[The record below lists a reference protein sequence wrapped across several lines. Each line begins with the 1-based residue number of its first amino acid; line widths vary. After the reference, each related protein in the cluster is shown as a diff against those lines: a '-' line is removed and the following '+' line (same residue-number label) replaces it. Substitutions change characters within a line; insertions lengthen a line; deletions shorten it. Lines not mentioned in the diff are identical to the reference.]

1 MSYLLQKII
10 IKKYDYII
18 LILYMEQFKII
29 NKIGEGAYSTV
40 YTVKRIEDG
49 KIYALKKVK
58 IKKLTTKEKSNA
70 LNEVR
75 ILASINSPYVIS
87 YKESFI
93 DETDQTLNIIM
104 EYADDGDLYQKIKLY
119 IKNKTFFMEHDIW
132 RIFIQITKG
141 LHDLHEYNILHRDLK
156 SANVFLF
163 KNGMAKLGD
172 LNVSKITTRG
182 LGYTQT
188 GTPYYASPEVWK
200 DKPYNL
206 KSDIWS
212 LGCVFYEL
220 IMLTTPF
227 KAKSMKD
234 LFVKVKKGEYPPIY
248 NTFSPKFQIVIDNIL
263 RVKPEERPNTEDI
276 LNMPE
281 IVDKIEELNIFKK
294 DNDKK
299 HDFNSDINKFLLTT
313 NYKINNKNNS
323 ILKEENK
330 NENIIT
336 LSKIFE
342 NRIKN
347 NQVKRGKEKNSN
359 INNSIELKNNKKY
372 FNLQKKYE
380 IVNIYNNNINYFRK
394 LFNSKKKIVI
404 KTIKYPKKFKDLN
417 SKLPGVNYDNDKYK
431 ILKNNLAQKK
441 PKSIFNIHK
450 ILPKIKNNNNDKA
463 NNEEIKNEIKN
474 NNDKIISKKNSI
486 NENNDKYNII
496 NTLQMKINEK
506 IPFNR
511 NEKIDIIVEENNENK
526 KFIKSKSVNL
536 MKNLKYI
543 YYSYIPKILRNKND
557 IKYNLSQENI
567 FGNLN
572 YSMNTD
578 ILTGNIMKNNYYYK
592 NIIKEKKSANIKPSK
607 LIPILRIKPY

>member
-1 MSYLLQKII
+1 
-10 IKKYDYII
+10 
-18 LILYMEQFKII
+18 MEQFKII

-93 DETDQTLNIIM
+93 DEADQTLNIIM

-234 LFVKVKKGEYPPIY
+234 LFIKVKKGEYPPIY

-281 IVDKIEELNIFKK
+281 IVDKIEELNIFKN

-313 NYKINNKNNS
+313 NYKINNRNNY
-323 ILKEENK
+323 ILNEENK
-330 NENIIT
+330 NENIT
-336 LSKIFE
+336 LSKNFE

-347 NQVKRGKEKNSN
+347 NQVKRGKEKNLN

-417 SKLPGVNYDNDKYK
+417 SKLPGVNYDNDKFK
-431 ILKNNLAQKK
+431 LLKNNLVQKK
-441 PKSIFNIHK
+441 PTSIFNIHK
-450 ILPKIKNNNNDKA
+450 ILPKIKNNNNDKV
-463 NNEEIKNEIKN
+463 NNEEIKNDINN

-592 NIIKEKKSANIKPSK
+592 NIITEKKFANIKHSK

>member
-1 MSYLLQKII
+1 M
-10 IKKYDYII
+10 
-18 LILYMEQFKII
+18 
-29 NKIGEGAYSTV
+29 

-313 NYKINNKNNS
+313 NYKINNRNNY
-323 ILKEENK
+323 ILNEENK
-330 NENIIT
+330 NENIT

-506 IPFNR
+506 MPFNR
-511 NEKIDIIVEENNENK
+511 NEKIDIIVEGNNENI

-543 YYSYIPKILRNKND
+543 YDSYIPKILRNKNN

-578 ILTGNIMKNNYYYK
+578 ILTGNIMKNNYYK
-592 NIIKEKKSANIKPSK
+592 NIIKEKKSVNIKPSK

>member
-1 MSYLLQKII
+1 
-10 IKKYDYII
+10 
-18 LILYMEQFKII
+18 MEQFKII

-234 LFVKVKKGEYPPIY
+234 LFIKVKKGEYPPIY

-281 IVDKIEELNIFKK
+281 IVDKIEELNIFKN

-313 NYKINNKNNS
+313 NYKINNRQKNKINY
-323 ILKEENK
+323 LKRVYRLYK
-330 NENIIT
+330 V
-336 LSKIFE
+336 
-342 NRIKN
+342 IK
-347 NQVKRGKEKNSN
+347 K
-359 INNSIELKNNKKY
+359 L
-372 FNLQKKYE
+372 
-380 IVNIYNNNINYFRK
+380 NNI
-394 LFNSKKKIVI
+394 
-404 KTIKYPKKFKDLN
+404 
-417 SKLPGVNYDNDKYK
+417 
-431 ILKNNLAQKK
+431 
-441 PKSIFNIHK
+441 
-450 ILPKIKNNNNDKA
+450 
-463 NNEEIKNEIKN
+463 
-474 NNDKIISKKNSI
+474 
-486 NENNDKYNII
+486 
-496 NTLQMKINEK
+496 
-506 IPFNR
+506 
-511 NEKIDIIVEENNENK
+511 
-526 KFIKSKSVNL
+526 
-536 MKNLKYI
+536 
-543 YYSYIPKILRNKND
+543 
-557 IKYNLSQENI
+557 
-567 FGNLN
+567 
-572 YSMNTD
+572 
-578 ILTGNIMKNNYYYK
+578 
-592 NIIKEKKSANIKPSK
+592 
-607 LIPILRIKPY
+607 

>member
-1 MSYLLQKII
+1 
-10 IKKYDYII
+10 
-18 LILYMEQFKII
+18 MEQFKII

-119 IKNKTFFMEHDIW
+119 IKNKTFFKEHDIW

-234 LFVKVKKGEYPPIY
+234 LFIKVKKGEYPPIY

-281 IVDKIEELNIFKK
+281 IVDKIEELNIFKN

-313 NYKINNKNNS
+313 NYKINNGNNY
-323 ILKEENK
+323 ILNEENK
-330 NENIIT
+330 NENIT

-347 NQVKRGKEKNSN
+347 NQVKRGKEKNLN

-417 SKLPGVNYDNDKYK
+417 SKLPGVNYDNDKFK
-431 ILKNNLAQKK
+431 LLKNNLVQKK

-450 ILPKIKNNNNDKA
+450 ILPKIKNNNNDKV
-463 NNEEIKNEIKN
+463 NNEEIKNEINN

>member
-1 MSYLLQKII
+1 
-10 IKKYDYII
+10 
-18 LILYMEQFKII
+18 
-29 NKIGEGAYSTV
+29 
-40 YTVKRIEDG
+40 
-49 KIYALKKVK
+49 
-58 IKKLTTKEKSNA
+58 
-70 LNEVR
+70 
-75 ILASINSPYVIS
+75 
-87 YKESFI
+87 
-93 DETDQTLNIIM
+93 
-104 EYADDGDLYQKIKLY
+104 
-119 IKNKTFFMEHDIW
+119 
-132 RIFIQITKG
+132 
-141 LHDLHEYNILHRDLK
+141 
-156 SANVFLF
+156 
-163 KNGMAKLGD
+163 MAKLGD

-234 LFVKVKKGEYPPIY
+234 LFIKVKKGEYPPIY

-281 IVDKIEELNIFKK
+281 IVDKIEELNIFKN

-313 NYKINNKNNS
+313 NYKINNRNNY
-323 ILKEENK
+323 ILNEENK
-330 NENIIT
+330 NENIT

-347 NQVKRGKEKNSN
+347 NQVKRGKEKNLN

-417 SKLPGVNYDNDKYK
+417 KENPR
-431 ILKNNLAQKK
+431 
-441 PKSIFNIHK
+441 KSSH
-450 ILPKIKNNNNDKA
+450 
-463 NNEEIKNEIKN
+463 
-474 NNDKIISKKNSI
+474 
-486 NENNDKYNII
+486 
-496 NTLQMKINEK
+496 
-506 IPFNR
+506 
-511 NEKIDIIVEENNENK
+511 
-526 KFIKSKSVNL
+526 
-536 MKNLKYI
+536 KNL
-543 YYSYIPKILRNKND
+543 L
-557 IKYNLSQENI
+557 
-567 FGNLN
+567 
-572 YSMNTD
+572 
-578 ILTGNIMKNNYYYK
+578 
-592 NIIKEKKSANIKPSK
+592 
-607 LIPILRIKPY
+607 

>member
-1 MSYLLQKII
+1 
-10 IKKYDYII
+10 
-18 LILYMEQFKII
+18 MEQFKII

-234 LFVKVKKGEYPPIY
+234 LFIKVKKGEYPPIY

-281 IVDKIEELNIFKK
+281 IVDKIEELNIFKN

-313 NYKINNKNNS
+313 NYKINNRNNY
-323 ILKEENK
+323 ILNEENK
-330 NENIIT
+330 NENIT

-347 NQVKRGKEKNSN
+347 NQVKRGKEKNLN

-450 ILPKIKNNNNDKA
+450 ILPKIKNNNNDKV
-463 NNEEIKNEIKN
+463 NNEEIKNEINN

>member
-1 MSYLLQKII
+1 
-10 IKKYDYII
+10 
-18 LILYMEQFKII
+18 MEQFKII

-93 DETDQTLNIIM
+93 DEADQTLNIIM

-234 LFVKVKKGEYPPIY
+234 LFIKVKKGEYPPIY

-281 IVDKIEELNIFKK
+281 IVDKIEELNIFKN

-313 NYKINNKNNS
+313 NYKINNRNNY
-323 ILKEENK
+323 ILNEENK
-330 NENIIT
+330 NENIT

-347 NQVKRGKEKNSN
+347 NQVKRGKEKNLN

-417 SKLPGVNYDNDKYK
+417 SKLPGVNYDNDKFK
-431 ILKNNLAQKK
+431 LLKNNLVQKK

-450 ILPKIKNNNNDKA
+450 ILPKIKNNN
-463 NNEEIKNEIKN
+463 
-474 NNDKIISKKNSI
+474 DKIITKKNSI

>member
-40 YTVKRIEDG
+40 YTVKRIEDD

-234 LFVKVKKGEYPPIY
+234 LFIKVKKGEYPPIY

-281 IVDKIEELNIFKK
+281 IVDKIEELNIFKN

-313 NYKINNKNNS
+313 NYKINNRNNY
-323 ILKEENK
+323 ILNEENK
-330 NENIIT
+330 NENIT

-347 NQVKRGKEKNSN
+347 NQVKRGKEKNLN

-417 SKLPGVNYDNDKYK
+417 SKLPGVNYDNDKFK
-431 ILKNNLAQKK
+431 LLKNNLVQKK

-450 ILPKIKNNNNDKA
+450 ILPKIKNNNNDKV
-463 NNEEIKNEIKN
+463 NNEEIKNEINN

-567 FGNLN
+567 FGNLKI
-572 YSMNTD
+572 Y
-578 ILTGNIMKNNYYYK
+578 
-592 NIIKEKKSANIKPSK
+592 
-607 LIPILRIKPY
+607 

>member
-234 LFVKVKKGEYPPIY
+234 LFIKVKKGEYPPIY

-281 IVDKIEELNIFKK
+281 IVDKIEELNIFKN

-313 NYKINNKNNS
+313 NYKINNRNNY
-323 ILKEENK
+323 ILNEENK
-330 NENIIT
+330 NENIT

-347 NQVKRGKEKNSN
+347 NQVKRGKEKNLN

-417 SKLPGVNYDNDKYK
+417 SKLPGVNYDNDKFK
-431 ILKNNLAQKK
+431 LLKNNLVQKK

-450 ILPKIKNNNNDKA
+450 ILPKIKNNNNDKV
-463 NNEEIKNEIKN
+463 NNEEIKNEINN

>member
-119 IKNKTFFMEHDIW
+119 IKNKTFFKEHDIW

-234 LFVKVKKGEYPPIY
+234 LFIKVKKGEYPPIY

-281 IVDKIEELNIFKK
+281 IVDKIEELNIFKN

-313 NYKINNKNNS
+313 NYKINNGNNY
-323 ILKEENK
+323 ILNEENK
-330 NENIIT
+330 NENIT

-347 NQVKRGKEKNSN
+347 NQVKRGKEKNLN

-417 SKLPGVNYDNDKYK
+417 SKLPGVNYDNDKFK
-431 ILKNNLAQKK
+431 LLKNNLVQKK

-450 ILPKIKNNNNDKA
+450 ILPKIKNNNNDKV
-463 NNEEIKNEIKN
+463 NNEEIKNEINN